1 MVERYHQVVDWFE
14 SLTWGET
21 LLLTGG
27 TFVVMF
33 VLSLAAVACVLVR
46 LPANYFQ
53 KEHPHAFADCHPVVR
68 WLGLIAKNFLGVV
81 LVVIGILLSLPG
93 VPGQGAL
100 TILIGLMLIDFPGK
114 RALELRLVKQRHV
127 HAAVNRLRARFGKP
141 PLVLDEPEDR
151 ETPRPQGAGLGKPA
165 P

>member
-1 MVERYHQVVDWFE
+1 MVEQYHQLVDWFE
-14 SLTWGET
+14 SLSWGET

-27 TFVVMF
+27 MFVVMF
-33 VLSLAAVACVLVR
+33 VLSLAAVSCVLVR
-46 LPANYFQ
+46 LPATYFQ

-68 WLGLIAKNFLGVV
+68 WLGLIAKNLLGFV
-81 LVVIGILLSLPG
+81 LVVIGIILSLPG

-114 RALELRLVKQRHV
+114 RALELRMVRQRQV
-127 HAAVNRLRARFGKP
+127 YAAVNRLRARFGKP
-141 PLVLDEPEDR
+141 PLVLDEPDDHD
-151 ETPRPQGAGLGKPA
+151 TPRPQGAGLGKPA